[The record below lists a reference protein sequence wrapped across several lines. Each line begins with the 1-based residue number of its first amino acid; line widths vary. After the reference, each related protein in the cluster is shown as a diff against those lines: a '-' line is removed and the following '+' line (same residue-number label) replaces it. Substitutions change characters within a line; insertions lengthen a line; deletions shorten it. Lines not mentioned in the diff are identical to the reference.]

1 MLSVSYL
8 TVRAFVVD
16 FRLEPHSEGT
26 EFFVVSSIIIIAL
39 LAMLACLHNVY

>member
-8 TVRAFVVD
+8 TVRAFVID

-26 EFFVVSSIIIIAL
+26 EFFVVSSIIIVL
-39 LAMLACLHNVY
+39 LAILACLHNVY